1 MFKKIVAAILSWVLL
16 IYFPAAAWGQ
26 GSTSQTQTKQE
37 EEEDISGEKVEVIQT
52 IDVKR
57 GDTLWHI
64 AEKYLEDPNRWPELL
79 KYNKIDNPDLI
90 HPGDKLKVPQW
101 LVRKIL
107 REARFS
113 FIQNRVEMKRKE
125 RDRWVPIGIGDPT
138 GEGDDVKTGVNSS
151 AELTLDEG
159 SKIDISPRT
168 TVKVSRLYTDLKTGG
183 NRSSFKLDGGRLL
196 AKVSKT
202 ERNSRFSIRTPTAV
216 AAVSGTDFIV
226 EVEEDRVTKVAVID
240 GSVQVAPSTGEEE
253 EEEVLTSAVE
263 VKAGQ
268 SVQVASGQMPLAPVK
283 LPGPPAPL
291 SPLPG
296 SRVREDRVAFSW
308 SRAEGAES
316 YELEVS
322 PNPDFDRIVL
332 TQRTSGQ
339 DYKASLIPEGE
350 YYWRLRS
357 LNRDGFESVYSQVSK
372 FATLSVPGVPTQL
385 SSQQAFRIDKR
396 EVALSWS
403 GVAKAASYGLEIAKD
418 PNFAEVVVKDN
429 PTATQYVVDILAKGP
444 HYWRV
449 KAISKDGIESEYSE
463 ASRMEI
469 IDYGEIVLWGG
480 IGVGVGVAAVIVI
493 LLLAK

>member
-1 MFKKIVAAILSWVLL
+1 MFKKIFAVILSWVLS
-16 IYFPAAAWGQ
+16 IYFPAGAWGQ
-26 GSTSQTQTKQE
+26 GSTSQPRTNQE

-64 AEKYLEDPNRWPELL
+64 AEKYLEDPNLWPELL

-90 HPGDKLKVPQW
+90 HPGDKLRVPQW
-101 LVRKIL
+101 LARKIP

-113 FIQNRVEMKRKE
+113 FIQNQVEMRRKE
-125 RDRWVPIGIGDPT
+125 RDRWVPARISDPT
-138 GEGDDVKTGVNSS
+138 GEGDEVKTGVNSS

-168 TVKVSRLYTDLKTGG
+168 AVKVSRLYTDLKTGG
-183 NRSSFKLDGGRLL
+183 NRSSFKLDGGRIF

-226 EVEEDRVTKVAVID
+226 EVEEDKVTKVAVID

-253 EEEVLTSAVE
+253 EEEISAPAVE
-263 VKAGQ
+263 VRAGE

-283 LPGPPAPL
+283 LPEPPSPL

-296 SRVREDRVAFSW
+296 SRIREDRVAFSW
-308 SRAEGAES
+308 SGVEGAVS

-332 TQRTSGQ
+332 AQRASGQ
-339 DYKASLIPEGE
+339 DYRAGLIPEGE

-357 LNRDGFESVYSQVSK
+357 LNRDGFGRGYSQVSK
-372 FATLSVPGVPTQL
+372 FATLPVPGAPAQL

-418 PNFAEVVVKDN
+418 PNFAEVVVKDS
-429 PTATQYVVDILAKGP
+429 PTATQYTVDILAKGP

-463 ASRMEI
+463 ASKMEI
-469 IDYGEIVLWGG
+469 IDYGEIVLWGSIG
-480 IGVGVGVAAVIVI
+480 LGVGAAAVVVI